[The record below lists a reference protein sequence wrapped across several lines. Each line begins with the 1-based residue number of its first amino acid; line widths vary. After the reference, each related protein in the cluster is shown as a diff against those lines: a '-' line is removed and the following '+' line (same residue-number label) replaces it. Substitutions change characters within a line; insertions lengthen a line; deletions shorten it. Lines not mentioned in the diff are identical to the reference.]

1 MPKILITEENI
12 KIILKL
18 IDTWEGK
25 LTWTLLCNKIA
36 SALGIDK
43 IERQSLA
50 AYETIQDSYSKRKE
64 ALRNNKLEQ
73 PQVSDDV
80 TVEYL
85 KKQMASLEAENVRLK
100 ELNDRYKER
109 FILWQYNAYTKGI
122 RVDRLDDVVDVLNKP
137 LTELDRSGH
146 KVKS

>member
-12 KIILKL
+12 QIILKL

-50 AYETIQDSYSKRKE
+50 AYEIIQDSYSKRKGV
-64 ALRNNKLEQ
+64 LRNNKLEQ

-85 KKQMASLEAENVRLK
+85 KKQMASLEAENIRLK

-109 FILWQYNAYTKGI
+109 FILWQYNAYTKGL

-137 LTELDRSGH
+137 LAEVNRSGH
-146 KVKS
+146 S